1 MLWGCQCITSF
12 FTFAPLL
19 QQLYPGLEASG
30 AADLPTPL
38 GGNRTW
44 SARLPRGGEGG
55 CAAARDPSRPVRRS
69 VRLLVGGAGDSAAR
83 RRLQLSFTLSL
94 PPPSPVSLQ
103 GKKKNVERGEEL
115 GEGKLGGARGE
126 TGGGRIIVEKLAK
139 APQPGIHRERGKGGG
154 VGWGLG
160 KEKESLVRK
169 LQARMRSLV

>member
-1 MLWGCQCITSF
+1 MRSDWWRLAKGELNPFSARALQVNVSFSFLLMCSCKGLLPQSSPSHLIHNEMTATTTPQQKMLWGCQCITSF

-103 GKKKNVERGEEL
+103 GKKKKKCR
-115 GEGKLGGARGE
+115 EG
-126 TGGGRIIVEKLAK
+126 
-139 APQPGIHRERGKGGG
+139 
-154 VGWGLG
+154 
-160 KEKESLVRK
+160 
-169 LQARMRSLV
+169 